1 MGRRRCGAR
10 RTRALPGAAAAG
22 RERLRTRAR
31 GAGNGRARANRRDTS
46 GRQAPTRRR
55 GRWVGSGGGGRVD
68 HRSGTCGNGQW
79 HRPAQHTRSPR
90 AALRRARLARA
101 AATTRRRHARGG
113 DAAVRRRPARERGA
127 TSMNGSTRGRDEALA
142 AEVGRSWKVLIA
154 DDEPL
159 ARARLRALL
168 VRHPEFELTA
178 ECGSGAAVLAA
189 LRNGPADVLL
199 LDIRMP
205 GLDGIAT
212 VEALAREAP
221 WSLERPPCVVFVT
234 ASEEHAIRA
243 FDLDAVDYLV
253 KPVDIDRFDRAMRRL
268 LETLGSR
275 SRPIT
280 SGAMDAGALAAAD
293 AALRAALQALR
304 GDAPA
309 PASDAAP
316 ARNGTGSEGGYAK

>member
-1 MGRRRCGAR
+1 MNVPPRDRGEATAETGR
-10 RTRALPGAAAAG
+10 T
-22 RERLRTRAR
+22 
-31 GAGNGRARANRRDTS
+31 
-46 GRQAPTRRR
+46 
-55 GRWVGSGGGGRVD
+55 
-68 HRSGTCGNGQW
+68 
-79 HRPAQHTRSPR
+79 
-90 AALRRARLARA
+90 
-101 AATTRRRHARGG
+101 
-113 DAAVRRRPARERGA
+113 
-127 TSMNGSTRGRDEALA
+127 
-142 AEVGRSWKVLIA
+142 WKVLIA

-168 VRHPEFELTA
+168 ARHPEFELTA
-178 ECGSGAAVLAA
+178 ECGNGAAVLAA

-221 WSLERPPCVVFVT
+221 WSLERPPCVIFVT

-268 LETLGSR
+268 LETLGSP
-275 SRPIT
+275 SRA
-280 SGAMDAGALAAAD
+280 SVAGHDAQDDAGPHVGSIAAAD

-304 GDAPA
+304 GDASA
-309 PASDAAP
+309 NDSTRHARGGAGSDI
-316 ARNGTGSEGGYAK
+316 GYAKRFVVRDAQGMYFVPIADVDRVEADGNYVAVIAGGRRHLVRESLQALAFRLDPAEFVRVHRSHVVRIDRIRRLEPCGHGEYELTLADGTRLTSSRSYRDQVRRLLG

>member
-1 MGRRRCGAR
+1 M
-10 RTRALPGAAAAG
+10 
-22 RERLRTRAR
+22 
-31 GAGNGRARANRRDTS
+31 
-46 GRQAPTRRR
+46 
-55 GRWVGSGGGGRVD
+55 
-68 HRSGTCGNGQW
+68 
-79 HRPAQHTRSPR
+79 SP
-90 AALRRARLARA
+90 
-101 AATTRRRHARGG
+101 
-113 DAAVRRRPARERGA
+113 
-127 TSMNGSTRGRDEALA
+127 
-142 AEVGRSWKVLIA
+142 WKVLVA

-168 VRHPEFELTA
+168 ARHPEFELTA

-189 LRNGPADVLL
+189 LREGPADVLL

-221 WSLERPPCVVFVT
+221 WSQERPPCIVFVT

-268 LETLGSR
+268 LDTLGAPSR
-275 SRPIT
+275 ST
-280 SGAMDAGALAAAD
+280 DAGALAAAD

-304 GDAPA
+304 GDA
-309 PASDAAP
+309 AAP
-316 ARNGTGSEGGYAK
+316 SGDGTGDGSHAKRLVVRDARGMYFVAVADVDRLEAEGNYVAVVAGGRRHLVRESLHALASRLDPAEFVRVHRSHLVRIDRIRRMEPCGHGEYELTLADGTRLTSSRSYREQLRRLLR

>member
-1 MGRRRCGAR
+1 MNKNAPAE
-10 RTRALPGAAAAG
+10 T
-22 RERLRTRAR
+22 LRT
-31 GAGNGRARANRRDTS
+31 NDGRT
-46 GRQAPTRRR
+46 
-55 GRWVGSGGGGRVD
+55 
-68 HRSGTCGNGQW
+68 
-79 HRPAQHTRSPR
+79 
-90 AALRRARLARA
+90 
-101 AATTRRRHARGG
+101 
-113 DAAVRRRPARERGA
+113 
-127 TSMNGSTRGRDEALA
+127 
-142 AEVGRSWKVLIA
+142 WKVLIA

-168 VRHPEFELTA
+168 ARHPEFELTA
-178 ECGSGAAVLAA
+178 ECGNGAAVLAA

-268 LETLGSR
+268 LGMLGSQ
-275 SRPIT
+275 SRAPDT
-280 SGAMDAGALAAAD
+280 AAVAVAD
-293 AALRAALQALR
+293 AALRVALQALR
-304 GDAPA
+304 GDVSAPA
-309 PASDAAP
+309 IDKADGSVAHAPGEAGATSGHAKRLVIREAQGMYFVAVTDVDRLEADGNYVAVVAGGRRHLVREAMHVLEARLDPAEFVRVHRSHVVRIDRIRRLEP
-316 ARNGTGSEGGYAK
+316 CGHGEYELTLVDGTRLTSSRSYREQLQRLLR

>member
-1 MGRRRCGAR
+1 M
-10 RTRALPGAAAAG
+10 
-22 RERLRTRAR
+22 
-31 GAGNGRARANRRDTS
+31 N
-46 GRQAPTRRR
+46 APTRAP
-55 GRWVGSGGGGRVD
+55 GE
-68 HRSGTCGNGQW
+68 T
-79 HRPAQHTRSPR
+79 
-90 AALRRARLARA
+90 
-101 AATTRRRHARGG
+101 
-113 DAAVRRRPARERGA
+113 
-127 TSMNGSTRGRDEALA
+127 LA
-142 AEVGRSWKVLIA
+142 AEDGRSWKVLIA

-168 VRHPEFELTA
+168 ARHPEFELTA

-221 WSLERPPCVVFVT
+221 WSMDRPPCVVFVT

-268 LETLGSR
+268 LETLGSP
-275 SRPIT
+275 SRAP
-280 SGAMDAGALAAAD
+280 DAGAIAAAD
-293 AALRAALQALR
+293 AALRAALQTLR

-309 PASDAAP
+309 PVINTA
-316 ARNGTGSEGGYAK
+316 GEGGYAKRFVIRDAKGMYFVAVADVDRVEAEGNYVAVVAGGRHHLVRESLHALESRLDPAEFVRVHRSHVVRIDRIRRLEPCGHGEYELTLVDGTRLTSSRRYREKVLRLLR

>member
-1 MGRRRCGAR
+1 MNG
-10 RTRALPGAAAAG
+10 P
-22 RERLRTRAR
+22 TRAR
-31 GAGNGRARANRRDTS
+31 GETLTAEDGR
-46 GRQAPTRRR
+46 
-55 GRWVGSGGGGRVD
+55 
-68 HRSGTCGNGQW
+68 C
-79 HRPAQHTRSPR
+79 
-90 AALRRARLARA
+90 
-101 AATTRRRHARGG
+101 
-113 DAAVRRRPARERGA
+113 
-127 TSMNGSTRGRDEALA
+127 
-142 AEVGRSWKVLIA
+142 WKVLVA

-168 VRHPEFELTA
+168 ARHPEFELTA

-212 VEALAREAP
+212 VEALAHEAP

-268 LETLGSR
+268 LETLGSPSR
-275 SRPIT
+275 SP
-280 SGAMDAGALAAAD
+280 DAGALAAAD
-293 AALRAALQALR
+293 AALRGALQALR
-304 GDAPA
+304 GDVPA
-309 PASDAAP
+309 LASDSP
-316 ARNGTGSEGGYAK
+316 LQARGGTGSAGGHAQRLVIRDARGMYFVAVAEVERLEAEGNYVAVVAGGRRHLMREPMHLLESRLDPAEFVRVHRSHMVRIDRIRRLEPCGHGEYELTLADGTRLTSSRSYREQVRRLLC

>member
-1 MGRRRCGAR
+1 MNGP
-10 RTRALPGAAAAG
+10 TRAQGGALTQQ
-22 RERLRTRAR
+22 E
-31 GAGNGRARANRRDTS
+31 
-46 GRQAPTRRR
+46 
-55 GRWVGSGGGGRVD
+55 
-68 HRSGTCGNGQW
+68 
-79 HRPAQHTRSPR
+79 
-90 AALRRARLARA
+90 
-101 AATTRRRHARGG
+101 
-113 DAAVRRRPARERGA
+113 
-127 TSMNGSTRGRDEALA
+127 
-142 AEVGRSWKVLIA
+142 GRSWKVLVA

-168 VRHPEFELTA
+168 ARHPEFELTA

-189 LRNGPADVLL
+189 LRDGPADVLL

-221 WSLERPPCVVFVT
+221 WSRERPPCVVFVT

-268 LETLGSR
+268 LETLAS
-275 SRPIT
+275 P
-280 SGAMDAGALAAAD
+280 SGAIAAAD
-293 AALRAALQALR
+293 AALRVALQALR

-309 PASDAAP
+309 PASDTGGGSATH
-316 ARNGTGSEGGYAK
+316 ARRGADSEGANAKRVVIRDAQGMYCVAVADVDRVEAEGI

>member
-1 MGRRRCGAR
+1 MN
-10 RTRALPGAAAAG
+10 
-22 RERLRTRAR
+22 E
-31 GAGNGRARANRRDTS
+31 
-46 GRQAPTRRR
+46 PTR
-55 GRWVGSGGGGRVD
+55 D
-68 HRSGTCGNGQW
+68 
-79 HRPAQHTRSPR
+79 
-90 AALRRARLARA
+90 RRA
-101 AATTRRRHARGG
+101 
-113 DAAVRRRPARERGA
+113 
-127 TSMNGSTRGRDEALA
+127 SLA
-142 AEVGRSWKVLIA
+142 AENRGSWKVLIA

-168 VRHPEFELTA
+168 ARHPEFELTA

-212 VEALAREAP
+212 VEALAQEAP
-221 WSLERPPCVVFVT
+221 WSVERPPCVVFVT

-268 LETLGSR
+268 LETLGSP
-275 SRPIT
+275 SHAP
-280 SGAMDAGALAAAD
+280 DAAAIAAAD
-293 AALRAALQALR
+293 AALRGALQALH

-309 PASDAAP
+309 PASGIAGGSASH
-316 ARNGTGSEGGYAK
+316 ARTGAVSEDRYAKRFVIRDARGMHFVAVADVDRVEAEGNYVAVFAAGRRHLVRESLNAIASRLDPAEFVRVHRSHVVRIDRIRRLEPCGHGEYDLTLGDGTRLTSSRSYREQVRRLLR

>member
-1 MGRRRCGAR
+1 MNG
-10 RTRALPGAAAAG
+10 P
-22 RERLRTRAR
+22 TRAR
-31 GAGNGRARANRRDTS
+31 GD
-46 GRQAPTRRR
+46 AP
-55 GRWVGSGGGGRVD
+55 
-68 HRSGTCGNGQW
+68 
-79 HRPAQHTRSPR
+79 
-90 AALRRARLARA
+90 
-101 AATTRRRHARGG
+101 
-113 DAAVRRRPARERGA
+113 
-127 TSMNGSTRGRDEALA
+127 A
-142 AEVGRSWKVLIA
+142 AEDGRTWKVLVA

-168 VRHPEFELTA
+168 ARHPRFELTA

-221 WSLERPPCVVFVT
+221 WSLERPPRVVFVT

-268 LETLGSR
+268 LETLGSP
-275 SRPIT
+275 SR
-280 SGAMDAGALAAAD
+280 ALDAAAIAAAD
-293 AALRAALQALR
+293 AALRVALQALG
-304 GDAPA
+304 GDASA
-309 PASDAAP
+309 PASDSAGGSVSR
-316 ARNGTGSEGGYAK
+316 ARRGVGSEGGYLKRFVVRDAQGMYFVAVADVDRIEADGNYVAVVAGGRRHLVRESLHVLGSRLDPAEFVRVHRSHMVRIERIRRLEPCGHGEYDLTLADGTRLTSSRSYREQVRRLLR

>member
-1 MGRRRCGAR
+1 MNG
-10 RTRALPGAAAAG
+10 P
-22 RERLRTRAR
+22 TRAR
-31 GAGNGRARANRRDTS
+31 GD
-46 GRQAPTRRR
+46 AP
-55 GRWVGSGGGGRVD
+55 
-68 HRSGTCGNGQW
+68 
-79 HRPAQHTRSPR
+79 
-90 AALRRARLARA
+90 
-101 AATTRRRHARGG
+101 
-113 DAAVRRRPARERGA
+113 
-127 TSMNGSTRGRDEALA
+127 A
-142 AEVGRSWKVLIA
+142 AEDGRTWKVLVA

-168 VRHPEFELTA
+168 ARHPRFELTA

-221 WSLERPPCVVFVT
+221 WSLERPPRVVFVT

-268 LETLGSR
+268 LETLGSP
-275 SRPIT
+275 SR
-280 SGAMDAGALAAAD
+280 ALDAAAIAAAD
-293 AALRAALQALR
+293 AALRVALQALG
-304 GDAPA
+304 GDASA
-309 PASDAAP
+309 PASDSAGGSVSR
-316 ARNGTGSEGGYAK
+316 ARRGAGSEGGYLKRFVVRDAQGMYFVAVADVDRIEADGNYVAVVAGGRRHLVRESLHVLGSRLDPAEFVRVHRSHMVRIERIRRLEPCGHGEYDLTLADGTRLTSSRSYREQVRRLLR

>member
-1 MGRRRCGAR
+1 MNG
-10 RTRALPGAAAAG
+10 P
-22 RERLRTRAR
+22 TRAR
-31 GAGNGRARANRRDTS
+31 G
-46 GRQAPTRRR
+46 
-55 GRWVGSGGGGRVD
+55 
-68 HRSGTCGNGQW
+68 
-79 HRPAQHTRSPR
+79 
-90 AALRRARLARA
+90 
-101 AATTRRRHARGG
+101 
-113 DAAVRRRPARERGA
+113 
-127 TSMNGSTRGRDEALA
+127 EAHA
-142 AEVGRSWKVLIA
+142 AEDGRSCKVLIA

-168 VRHPEFELTA
+168 ARHPEFELTA

-268 LETLGSR
+268 LETLGSP
-275 SRPIT
+275 SRAP
-280 SGAMDAGALAAAD
+280 DAGAIAAAD
-293 AALRAALQALR
+293 AALRVALQAFR
-304 GDAPA
+304 GDAL
-309 PASDAAP
+309 
-316 ARNGTGSEGGYAK
+316 EGGYAKRFVIRDAKGMYFVAVADVDRVEAEGNYVAVVAGGRHHLVRESLHALESRLDPAEFVRVHRSHVVRIDRIRRLEPCGHGEYELTLADGTRLTSSRRYREQVRRLLR